1 MVHARNISA
10 TAREINVGRKPEWV
24 KNEERAETK
33 RKQTKKEKDF
43 NDNKD
48 LPLQKIFKSVRMFK
62 FICVFMFTLRKFS
75 QLELLVELSNIT
87 NFIAN
92 GNQKAL

>member
-1 MVHARNISA
+1 MVHAGNISA
-10 TAREINVGRKPEWV
+10 TAREINVGRKTEWV

-48 LPLQKIFKSVRMFK
+48 LPRQKIFKSIRMFK

-75 QLELLVELSNIT
+75 QLELLVELLNIT